1 METLYVLI
9 AFLIGG
15 VLGFLLAKL
24 ILKPA
29 QVIDDK
35 ALLEVKSLLELQIAN
50 LKTELSEWQ
59 SKFEKA
65 SRELSSS
72 ENEVKNLTLKLNE
85 QKAELLV
92 IQTQMQKDFAIL
104 ADKILDEKSQKFI
117 EKNDQQLKGILDP
130 LKERLKQYED
140 RVDVTHRETER
151 ERSAMKEQLKMLT
164 DMNVK
169 MSQEALNL
177 TRALKGD
184 TKTQGNWGELIL
196 EKILEKSG
204 LEKGREYDVQQNF
217 TAENGQR
224 SMPDVIIR
232 LPDGKN
238 LIIDSKVSLVAYE
251 KYMSSDNEAER
262 EVILK
267 EHVLS
272 LRGHVK
278 NLSSKSYHQLYNI
291 NSPDFVLL
299 FVPIESAFALAVS
312 ANNDL
317 YNEAFD
323 KNIIIVSTSTLLATL
338 RTIANVWKQEYQSQN
353 AMEIAR
359 QGADLYEKFVA
370 FTDDLIKVGKKM
382 DESKEQYSEA
392 MKKLSAGRGNL
403 INRAENMKKLGLKVD
418 KQITQSLIERSEKQN
433 D

>member
-9 AFLIGG
+9 AFVIGG

-29 QVIDDK
+29 HVIDDK

-164 DMNVK
+164 DMNAK

-251 KYMSSDNEAER
+251 KYMSSDNDAER

-272 LRGHVK
+272 LRSHVK

>member
-1 METLYVLI
+1 METLFVII
-9 AFLIGG
+9 AFVIGAFVG
-15 VLGFLLAKL
+15 FVLSKFLAKPDAAPQMAAFDEV
-24 ILKPA
+24 KH
-29 QVIDDK
+29 
-35 ALLEVKSLLELQIAN
+35 LLEQQVLSLR
-50 LKTELSEWQ
+50 TELSEWQ
-59 SKFEKA
+59 TKSDNA
-65 SRELSSS
+65 NRLLSAS
-72 ENEVKNLTLKLNE
+72 ENEIKNLQERLLE
-85 QKAELLV
+85 QKNELAL
-92 IQTQMQKDFAIL
+92 IQTQMQKDFTLL
-104 ADKILDEKSQKFI
+104 ADRIMEEKSQKFI

-140 RVDVTHRETER
+140 RVDLTHRETER

-164 DMNVK
+164 DMNAK

-217 TAENGQR
+217 THESGQR

-238 LIIDSKVSLVAYE
+238 LIIDSKVSLMAYE
-251 KYMSSDNEAER
+251 RYMSDDNDAER
-262 EVILK
+262 ETILK

-272 LRGHVK
+272 LRNHVK

-291 NSPDFVLL
+291 KSPDFVLL

-370 FTDDLIKVGKKM
+370 FTEDLVKVGKKM

-392 MKKLSAGRGNL
+392 MKKLTTGKGNL
-403 INRAENMKKLGLKVD
+403 VNRAESMKKLGLKVD
-418 KQITQSLIERSEKQN
+418 KQLAQGLIDRSEN
-433 D
+433 PNN

>member
-1 METLYVLI
+1 METIYVLI
-9 AFLIGG
+9 AFVIGG
-15 VLGFLLAKL
+15 VVGFLIAKF
-24 ILKPA
+24 ILKPN
-29 QVIDDK
+29 QEGEEK
-35 ALLEVKSLLELQIAN
+35 ALAEVRGLLELQIAN
-50 LKTELSEWQ
+50 LKAELNEWQ

-72 ENEVKNLTLKLNE
+72 ENEVKNLAIKLSE
-85 QKAELLV
+85 QKAELLT
-92 IQTQMQKDFAIL
+92 IQTQMQKDFALL

-140 RVDVTHRETER
+140 RVDITHRETER
-151 ERSAMKEQLKMLT
+151 ERSAMKQQLKMLT
-164 DMNVK
+164 DMNAK

-184 TKTQGNWGELIL
+184 TKSQGNWGEMIL

-217 TAENGQR
+217 TSETGQR

-232 LPDGKN
+232 LPEGKN

-251 KYMSSDNEAER
+251 KYMSIDNDTER
-262 EVILK
+262 EMILK

-272 LRGHVK
+272 LRNHVK

-291 NSPDFVLL
+291 KSPDFVLL
-299 FVPIESAFALAVS
+299 FVPIESAFALAVTAS
-312 ANNDL
+312 NDL

-370 FTDDLIKVGKKM
+370 FTEDLIAVGKKM
-382 DESKEQYSEA
+382 DDSKKAYSDA
-392 MKKLSAGRGNL
+392 MNKLTDGRGNL
-403 INRAENMKKLGLKVD
+403 VNRAENMKKLGLKVD
-418 KQITQSLIERSEKQN
+418 KQLAQGLIDRAEKQN

>member
-1 METLYVLI
+1 METIYVLI
-9 AFLIGG
+9 AFVIGG
-15 VLGFLLAKL
+15 VAGFLIAKF
-24 ILKPA
+24 ILKPN
-29 QVIDDK
+29 QEGEEK
-35 ALLEVKSLLELQIAN
+35 ALAEVRGLLELQITN
-50 LKTELSEWQ
+50 LKAELNEWQ

-72 ENEVKNLTLKLNE
+72 ENEVKNLAIKLSE
-85 QKAELLV
+85 QKAELLT
-92 IQTQMQKDFAIL
+92 IQTQMQKDFALL

-140 RVDVTHRETER
+140 RVDITHRETER

-164 DMNVK
+164 DMNAK

-184 TKTQGNWGELIL
+184 TKSQGNWGEMIL

-217 TAENGQR
+217 TSETGQR

-232 LPDGKN
+232 LPEGKN

-251 KYMSSDNEAER
+251 KYMSIDNDAER
-262 EVILK
+262 EMILK

-272 LRGHVK
+272 LRNHVK

-291 NSPDFVLL
+291 KSPDFVLL
-299 FVPIESAFALAVS
+299 FVPIESAFALAVTAS
-312 ANNDL
+312 NDL

-370 FTDDLIKVGKKM
+370 FTEDLIGVGKKM
-382 DESKEQYSEA
+382 DDSKKAYSDA
-392 MKKLSAGRGNL
+392 MNKLTDGRGNL
-403 INRAENMKKLGLKVD
+403 VNRAENMKKLGLKVD
-418 KQITQSLIERSEKQN
+418 KQLAQGLIDRAEKQN

>member
-1 METLYVLI
+1 METIYVLI
-9 AFLIGG
+9 AFVIGG
-15 VLGFLLAKL
+15 VAGFLIAKF
-24 ILKPA
+24 ILKPN
-29 QVIDDK
+29 QEGEEK
-35 ALLEVKSLLELQIAN
+35 ALAEVRGLLELQIAN
-50 LKTELSEWQ
+50 LKAELNEWQ

-72 ENEVKNLTLKLNE
+72 ENEVKNLAIKLSE
-85 QKAELLV
+85 QKAELLT
-92 IQTQMQKDFAIL
+92 IQTQMQKDFALL

-140 RVDVTHRETER
+140 RVDITHRETER
-151 ERSAMKEQLKMLT
+151 ERSAMKQQLKMLT
-164 DMNVK
+164 DMNAK

-184 TKTQGNWGELIL
+184 TKSQGNWGEMIL

-217 TAENGQR
+217 TSETGQR

-232 LPDGKN
+232 LPEGKN

-251 KYMSSDNEAER
+251 KYMSIDNDTER
-262 EVILK
+262 EMILK

-272 LRGHVK
+272 LRNHVK

-291 NSPDFVLL
+291 KSPDFVLL
-299 FVPIESAFALAVS
+299 FVPIESAFALAVTAS
-312 ANNDL
+312 NDL

-370 FTDDLIKVGKKM
+370 FTEDLIAVGKKM
-382 DESKEQYSEA
+382 DDSKKAYSDA
-392 MKKLSAGRGNL
+392 MNKLTDGRGNL
-403 INRAENMKKLGLKVD
+403 VNRAENMKKLGLKVD
-418 KQITQSLIERSEKQN
+418 KQLAQGLIDRAEKQN

>member
-1 METLYVLI
+1 METIYVLI
-9 AFLIGG
+9 AFVIGG
-15 VLGFLLAKL
+15 VAGFLIAKF
-24 ILKPA
+24 ILKPN
-29 QVIDDK
+29 QEGEEK
-35 ALLEVKSLLELQIAN
+35 ALAEVRGLLELQITN
-50 LKTELSEWQ
+50 LKAELNEWQ

-72 ENEVKNLTLKLNE
+72 ENEVKNLAIKLSE
-85 QKAELLV
+85 QKAELLT
-92 IQTQMQKDFAIL
+92 IQTQMQKDFALL

-140 RVDVTHRETER
+140 RVDITHRETER

-164 DMNVK
+164 DMNAK

-184 TKTQGNWGELIL
+184 TKSQGNWGEMIL

-217 TAENGQR
+217 TSETGQR

-232 LPDGKN
+232 LPEGKN

-251 KYMSSDNEAER
+251 KYMSIDNDAER
-262 EVILK
+262 EMILK

-272 LRGHVK
+272 LRNHVK

-291 NSPDFVLL
+291 KSPDFVLL
-299 FVPIESAFALAVS
+299 FVPIESAFALAVTAS
-312 ANNDL
+312 NDL

-370 FTDDLIKVGKKM
+370 FTEDLIAVGKKM
-382 DESKEQYSEA
+382 DDSKKAYSDA
-392 MKKLSAGRGNL
+392 MNKLTDGRGNL
-403 INRAENMKKLGLKVD
+403 VNRAENMKKLGLKVD
-418 KQITQSLIERSEKQN
+418 KQLAQGLIDRAEKQN

>member
-164 DMNVK
+164 DMNAK